1 MIRIL
6 REQWRSFWT
15 AVMFLTRIP
24 CLPFEY
30 KEEYLHK
37 ASRFS
42 PVVGWLV
49 VVHAGRVGVVELAG
63 LLNDER
69 GAACVTIVSV

>member
-30 KEEYLHK
+30 IEEYLH
-37 ASRFS
+37 
-42 PVVGWLV
+42 
-49 VVHAGRVGVVELAG
+49 
-63 LLNDER
+63 
-69 GAACVTIVSV
+69 